1 LESVKECAMT
11 HSEDLGWDEEESNL
25 SELNFDNFLIEHF
38 DEEEEA

>member
-1 LESVKECAMT
+1 MT